1 MLWLN
6 FIHLYQP
13 ANSPSAR
20 IKEAVEKS
28 YLRLT
33 QLLEDNP
40 DLHFTAN
47 ISACLLERLREDGFE
62 ELIKRW
68 RHLISSGR
76 LEVVG
81 SAAYHAF
88 LPLVPESEAIYQIK
102 RQEELLQ
109 EILGI
114 DVRGGG
120 FFFPEMAYTPSL
132 AKLVKTQGYRW
143 IIIGEAS
150 LPDSLE
156 LNPKGAYLDANS
168 GLQAI
173 VRQRRFSNAYAPDL
187 ISDLL
192 KSESSYELL
201 ITATDAEL
209 YGLRHEDP
217 TLELEK
223 MAALDDLQTQN
234 ISAFLDTQ
242 TSLAPVVFRAASWE
256 TNWDEDGNNPFF
268 VWHDRSN
275 KIQTSLWRLA
285 KMAMALGDKYRD
297 DKNYEWY
304 RWHLSRGLASCS
316 FWWASG
322 RDFFHN
328 FGPVAWNPDEVEN
341 GINDLLRA
349 IRSLQDRK
357 SLKEKVKAEKLAA
370 AIRARLWQT
379 HWRKFWTV

>member
-13 ANSPSAR
+13 ANSPAER
-20 IKEAVEKS
+20 INEAVQKS

-33 QLLEDNP
+33 RLLEENP
-40 DLHFTAN
+40 DLRFTAN
-47 ISACLLERLREDGFE
+47 ISACLLERLRDGGFD
-62 ELIKRW
+62 ELLERW
-68 RHLISSGR
+68 RRLISSGR

-102 RQEELLQ
+102 RQEELSQ
-109 EILGI
+109 EILGADI
-114 DVRGGG
+114 RGGG
-120 FFFPEMAYTPSL
+120 FFLPEMAYTPAL
-132 AKLVKTQGYRW
+132 AGLVKAQGYRW

-150 LPDSLE
+150 LPDGLE
-156 LNPKGAYLDANS
+156 LNSKGAYLDANS
-168 GLQAI
+168 GLQVI
-173 VRQRRFSNAYAPDL
+173 VRQRRFSNAYAPDIIGNL
-187 ISDLL
+187 F
-192 KSESSYELL
+192 KAEPAHELL

-217 TLELEK
+217 TAELEK

-256 TNWDEDGNNPFF
+256 TDWGEDGNNPFF
-268 VWHDRSN
+268 VWHDRNN
-275 KIQTSLWRLA
+275 KIQMLLWRLA

-297 DKNYEWY
+297 DSNYEWY

-349 IRSLQDRK
+349 IRSLQDRR
-357 SLKEKVKAEKLAA
+357 SLEEKIKAEKLAA
-370 AIRARLWQT
+370 AIRARLWQK